1 MNTNSISAWNDDKWG
16 IVPLSL
22 LALTLSFG
30 LGTTR
35 LFAQS
40 ADSSSDRLP
49 IEVISG
55 ESPFAENAQW
65 QQLSGGHAG
74 CEGAQ
79 WEIRND
85 KLTLMYAAHHDR
97 LAYRWTEASGLTIWR
112 DDSPEATSF
121 RPDGKGGYYVVEQ
134 TTRQLARWD
143 ADGKRVA
150 VLADRFDGKRLN
162 RPNDCVV
169 HSDGG
174 VWFTDPNFLFGV
186 RPNELQELDGQFVFR
201 FDPKDRSLR
210 KVVSGLRLPN
220 GIAFSPD
227 EKWLF
232 VTDSAS
238 NNLCRWPIKSNK
250 ALAKREVFAT
260 FSGMGNDGIAFD
272 PHGRL
277 WCCTKAG
284 IVILSPSAETLA
296 LIKTP
301 NKSTSIAFA
310 PAPSRMVCVTTRD
323 ACYITELETPFDP
336 RKKVSSG
343 TKLRSV
349 KETQRADSEILFVR
363 RIGPLLRQK
372 CLGCHGSAPDEIE
385 GSLDVRSIATLLTGG
400 DSGEPS
406 IVTGK
411 PDESPLYLASTRQ
424 SSDWSEMPPKE
435 AEQLTAEQLSWLRD
449 WITSGAAWPD
459 AARSKEIETEYQNSW
474 SAEDGS
480 SVRTSGGLDENW
492 TNRKYDPAGLWAY
505 QPVRKDF
512 TLPLGE
518 PSPAASR
525 RVNDEDANP
534 IDLLIEQ
541 RLPKELTVAPR
552 ADRGT
557 LIRRA
562 TFDLTGLP
570 PTPREVEA
578 FLEDPKPDRK
588 AFARVIHR
596 LLKSPH
602 YGERM
607 AQHWLDVVRYADSS
621 GFANDFERGN
631 AWRYRDYVVRSFNDD
646 KPYNEFVREQIAGD
660 EIDPSDPEKIVA
672 TGFLRMGPWE
682 LTSMEVPKVARQRF
696 LDDVTNSVGETFL
709 AHSLQCARCHDHK
722 FDPVPTRDYYS
733 IQAVFGTTQLAERK
747 ADFLNK
753 ENTSGF
759 DERSYLTEIWK
770 SHQKTLAELDLVL
783 LANAQKWYR
792 DKGKSPTRWDKAIKK
807 AKANGREGKLFDAA
821 RFAMAKADVAESE
834 YPPKRVGYS
843 SEQFGREGVA
853 RKGQQRLGWE
863 FDRYKPHALAVYNGR
878 TKVVTS
884 VIAPTRIPSDRMEKG
899 ELEQTAI
906 LTGGDPFSP
915 SQPVAPG
922 TLSVINDQVT
932 AVIPDSIEGRR
943 AAFAD
948 WVADSK
954 NPLTNSEIVNRLWLW
969 HFGEA
974 IAGNPNNF
982 GSTGKRPTH
991 PQLLDWLAA
1000 TFVDDGWSIKEMNRR
1015 IMMSNAYCRASSH
1028 PDAKSLRELDP
1039 EDASYAVFKPR
1050 RLSAE
1055 ELRDAMLA
1063 VTDELNPTLGGIP
1076 CRPEINPEV
1085 ALQPR
1090 QVMGTFASAWTPN
1103 PLPTQRHRRSIY
1115 VLRLRGVMDPLLEVF
1130 NTPSPDFS
1138 CEKREASTVTPQ
1150 AFSLFNGQNT
1160 HTRAL
1165 TLAARAL
1172 KETGAD
1178 GDAIVRC
1185 FQLALGREPSPQER
1199 DEFLTHWRKTE
1210 NSLPEQAPEAN
1221 SPPLEVVREAVEE
1234 KTGEKFTFVERLYS
1248 NVDFVADLQP
1258 ADVDRHTRALS
1269 DVCLVI
1275 LNSNE
1280 FVYVY

>member
-1 MNTNSISAWNDDKWG
+1 MNPNSYFVWNDDKWG
-16 IVPLSL
+16 IILMNL
-22 LALTLSFG
+22 LAFTLSFG
-30 LGTTR
+30 LGTTS

-65 QQLSGGHAG
+65 HQLSGGHAG

-134 TTRQLARWD
+134 TTRQLVRWN

-150 VLADRFDGKRLN
+150 ILADRFEGKRLN

-186 RPNELQELDGQFVFR
+186 RPNEMQELDGQLVFR

-220 GIAFSPD
+220 GIVFSPD

-238 NNLCRWPIKSNK
+238 NNLYRWPIESKK
-250 ALAKREVFAT
+250 ALGKREVFAT

-272 PHGRL
+272 PYGRL

-284 IVILSPSAETLA
+284 IVILSPSAKTLA

-301 NKSTSIAFA
+301 NKPTSIAFA
-310 PAPSRMVCVTTRD
+310 PAPLRMVCVTTRD
-323 ACYITELETPFDP
+323 ACYITKLETPFDT
-336 RKKVSSG
+336 RDNVSSG
-343 TKLRSV
+343 PKIHSV
-349 KETQRADSEILFVR
+349 KETQRVDSEILFVR
-363 RIGPLLRQK
+363 RIGPLLREK

-385 GSLDVRSIATLLTGG
+385 GSLDVRSIATLLAGG

-406 IVTGK
+406 IVAGK

-435 AEQLTAEQLSWLRD
+435 AEQLSAEQLSWLRD

-459 AARSKEIETEYQNSW
+459 AARRKEIETEYQNSW

-505 QPVRKDF
+505 QP
-512 TLPLGE
+512 LHI
-518 PSPAASR
+518 
-525 RVNDEDANP
+525 DEAQWQRHEGRSP
-534 IDLLIEQ
+534 IDVLIDEA
-541 RLPKELTVAPR
+541 LPDELAVAPR
-552 ADRGT
+552 ADRRT

-562 TFDLTGLP
+562 TYDLTGLP
-570 PTPREVEA
+570 ATPEEVDA
-578 FLEDPKPDRK
+578 FVNDSGSDQQ
-588 AFARVIHR
+588 AFAKVVDR

-621 GFANDFERGN
+621 GFANDYERGN

-646 KPYNEFVREQIAGD
+646 KPYAQFIREQIAGD
-660 EIDPSDPEKIVA
+660 ELYPNDPEMIVA

-682 LTSMEVPKVARQRF
+682 LTAMEVARVARQRF

-733 IQAVFGTTQLAERK
+733 IQAVFATTQLAERK
-747 ADFLNK
+747 AEFLPN
-753 ENTSGF
+753 ENTTGF
-759 DERSYLTEIWK
+759 DEQAYLKLKLQT
-770 SHQKTLAELDLVL
+770 HQQTLDELDSVL
-783 LANAQKWYR
+783 LDNAQTWYR
-792 DKGKSPTRWDKAIKK
+792 QKGKSSESWDRAIADLK
-807 AKANGREGKLFDAA
+807 AKGHKKNLFSTA
-821 RFAMAKADVAESE
+821 RSAMSGAGISESD
-834 YPPKRVGYS
+834 YPPKLVGFT
-843 SEQFGREGVA
+843 SEQFGRERIA
-853 RKGQQRLGWE
+853 RKGIERLRWE
-863 FDRYKPHALAVYNGR
+863 LERYQPYALAVYNGR
-878 TKVVTS
+878 TKDVKS
-884 VIAPTRIPSDRMEKG
+884 VYAPTRVPNDPLKNG
-899 ELEQTAI
+899 ELERTAI

-915 SQPVAPG
+915 SQSVSPG
-922 TLSVINDQVT
+922 TLSVLNDQV
-932 AVIPDSIEGRR
+932 APSIPNTIEGRR
-943 AAFAD
+943 AALARWIAD
-948 WVADSK
+948 TK
-954 NPLTNSEIVNRLWLW
+954 NPLTTRVIANRLWLW
-969 HFGEA
+969 HFGKA

-982 GSTGKRPTH
+982 GSTGQRPTH
-991 PQLLDWLAA
+991 PRLLDWLAS
-1000 TFVDDGWSIKEMNRR
+1000 TFVQEGWSMKAMHRR
-1015 IMMSNAYCRASSH
+1015 IMLSDAYCRSGTH
-1028 PDAKSLRELDP
+1028 PDPKRLQELDP
-1039 EDASYAVFKPR
+1039 EGISYAVFQPR

-1055 ELRDAMLA
+1055 ELRDSMLA
-1063 VTDELNPTLGGIP
+1063 ITGELNPRLGGIP
-1076 CRPEINPEV
+1076 CRPEISQEV

-1090 QVMGTFASAWTPN
+1090 QVMGTFAAAWTPN
-1103 PLPTQRHRRSIY
+1103 PLPDQRHRRSIY
-1115 VLRLRGVMDPLLEVF
+1115 VLKLRGLIDPMLEVF
-1130 NTPSPDFS
+1130 NSPAPDFS
-1138 CEKREASTVTPQ
+1138 CEQRETSTVTPQ
-1150 AFSLFNGQNT
+1150 VFNLFNGQNT
-1160 HTRAL
+1160 HSRAL
-1165 TLAARAL
+1165 SLAARVL
-1172 KETGAD
+1172 KETED
-1178 GDAIVRC
+1178 DRDAIRRC
-1185 FQLALGREPSPQER
+1185 FQLTLMREPTPTELE
-1199 DEFLTHWRKTE
+1199 EFLSHWHETE
-1210 NSLPEQAPEAN
+1210 SSLPADAPDRNA
-1221 SPPLEVVREAVEE
+1221 PPLEVLREAVEE
-1234 KTGEKFTFVERLYS
+1234 NTGEKFTFVEQLYS
-1248 NVDFVADLQP
+1248 NTDFVPDLQP
-1258 ADVDRHTRALS
+1258 ADVDRRTRALS